1 MSNLRVLSNKQTL
14 PWVSWLRW
22 QPGDLQ
28 PIWGGKKQNKKLRIK
43 PPTSFPPSVTDW
55 GKLDGD
61 RQRMSHRHSPY
72 LSSCERLLKNGIE
85 RGSVKTQ
92 LTAWVPAKPTPN
104 FSPLHHISSNT
115 TIMNTNLQTL
125 EQWSA
130 ILNIQYMCVCA
141 GAWSTLTMELHSAR
155 PPTHTLS
162 LCVMQYEVWSAARW
176 NVVSQLNVICLF
188 YSQKHFVNS

>member
-130 ILNIQYMCVCA
+130 ILNIQYMCVCVQ
-141 GAWSTLTMELHSAR
+141 GHG
-155 PPTHTLS
+155 PP
-162 LCVMQYEVWSAARW
+162 WRW
-176 NVVSQLNVICLF
+176 NYTVLAHPLILCHCVLCNMKSDQRLVEMWFL
-188 YSQKHFVNS
+188 S